1 VSEGTVDVA
10 RLMEEI
16 KGRVRERRAS
26 GFYSEDEVR
35 RITQMEIELSES
47 VPTFQDEMEQH
58 LARLNDGWDTL
69 APPVVTSHRP
79 GIGRIIVGGKQLLWR
94 LTRPYIVLILARQV
108 DWNSTLLHLLN
119 AFVLPVRDSLNTL
132 ATTFTRRLEDLSL
145 DLHER
150 LTVEHGER
158 QGGQRELAERVR
170 ALAREVETLRLEVER
185 LRQPALPARLAP
197 SPAAPPGLGT
207 LPAAAYVRFEDRHRG
222 TRDEIRQ
229 RQRGYLDLFAGAAP
243 VLDVGSGRGEFLDLC
258 REAGIEAR
266 GVDMDAG
273 MVARCREAGLTV
285 EQADALAALEATPD
299 GSLGGIFC
307 AQVIEHLV
315 PETLIALV
323 RLAYAKLR
331 PGGILL
337 CETPNP
343 ASLTV
348 FSGAFYLD
356 LTHVKPIHP
365 EAGRFLLETAGFHAV
380 ELRYVNPVPADG
392 KLVPLE
398 PLWYMRR
405 YEEAFLGQI
414 NANLERLNQLL
425 WGAQDYAVIGRRP

>member
-1 VSEGTVDVA
+1 
-10 RLMEEI
+10 
-16 KGRVRERRAS
+16 
-26 GFYSEDEVR
+26 
-35 RITQMEIELSES
+35 
-47 VPTFQDEMEQH
+47 
-58 LARLNDGWDTL
+58 
-69 APPVVTSHRP
+69 VVTSHRA

-94 LTRPYIVLILARQV
+94 LRRPYIALILARQV
-108 DWNSTLLHLLN
+108 DWNSALVHLLN
-119 AFVLPVRDSLNTL
+119 AFVLSARDGLTTL
-132 ATTFTRRLEDLSL
+132 TRRLEDLSL
-145 DLHER
+145 ELRER

-158 QGGQRELAERVR
+158 QGGQRELAGRVR
-170 ALAREVETLRLEVER
+170 ALAREVDGLRSEVER
-185 LRQPALPARLAP
+185 LRQPAPLATLAP
-197 SPAAPPGLGT
+197 APVVPPGLGT

-222 TRDEIRQ
+222 TREEIRQ

-273 MVARCREAGLTV
+273 MVARCRDAGLAV
-285 EQADALAALEATPD
+285 EQADGLAALEAMPD
-299 GSLGGIFC
+299 SSLGGIFC

-348 FSGAFYLD
+348 FSGAFYVD

-365 EAGRFLLETAGFHAV
+365 EAARFLLEAAGFHAV

-398 PLWYMRR
+398 RLWYMRR